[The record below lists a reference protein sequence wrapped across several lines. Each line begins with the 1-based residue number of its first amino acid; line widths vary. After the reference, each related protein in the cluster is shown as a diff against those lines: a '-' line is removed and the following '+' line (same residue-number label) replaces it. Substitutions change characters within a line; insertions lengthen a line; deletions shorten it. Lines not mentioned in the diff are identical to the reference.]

1 MKIQLKNIHLS
12 FFKGIRDLR
21 VNFGDSTDIYGENA
35 AGKTTV
41 FDAFLWLLFGKDSE
55 DRKDFEIKTLQDG
68 QPMHKVDHEVSA
80 TLMVDGET
88 NVLRRVYKEKWTK
101 RRGSDKE
108 ELTGHE
114 NLFYWS
120 DVPMQLAQYQA
131 KVAGIV
137 NEDLFKLLTN
147 PAYFNSM
154 KWQDR
159 RRVLLEIAGDISD
172 ANIVSLLIH
181 EHGQHFETL
190 AQKLKEK
197 KTLDEHKREAAAK
210 KKKLKDELAL
220 IPARIDEVR
229 KSMPEPK
236 DYVVLE
242 QDLQKYISDLKGVE
256 DAINSK
262 AEAVRQQQDKQREA
276 QKQIFSLQR
285 DIDASTHAFQSRF
298 EQEERNATADVRQ
311 AKDDVRRLTVEIQ
324 SLIEQEKAARAK
336 VDSLVAE
343 KTDLLTRWSQV
354 NESTASFEG
363 HAFSCPTCKRA
374 LEAADVESKKAEL
387 RDAFNTDKQKTLE
400 KIQLD
405 GRSLKASIDAEN
417 QKLGEYATK
426 LLSLQQQLSSAQEKA
441 DTPTADRLSVDHL
454 VSQAVTNDDT
464 IKEKQ
469 ARIVEL
475 EKITKAPSEVDT
487 SELTSRK
494 AALTVSIEDLKLSL
508 STKMQLTKAEE
519 RIAELQRQEREFN
532 AQLNEVEGLEFQI
545 EQFEKAKM
553 DELQNRIDSR
563 FKFVRFK
570 LFDVQ
575 VNGGEAPCCETLV
588 NGVPYSDANNAGRIN
603 AGLDIIDTL
612 SEHYGVTA
620 PVFVDNAE
628 SVNDLL
634 PVSSQVIRLVV
645 SRDKKLRVETTGKL
659 ETALF

>member
-12 FFKGIRDLR
+12 FFKGIRDLKIS
-21 VNFGDSTDIYGENA
+21 FGDSTDIYGENA
-35 AGKTTV
+35 AGKSTV
-41 FDAFLWLLFGKDSE
+41 FDAFLWLLFGKDSA
-55 DRKDFEIKTLQDG
+55 DRKDFEIKTLEDG

-80 TLMVDGET
+80 TLVVDGET
-88 NVLRRVYKEKWTK
+88 NTLRRVYKEKWTK
-101 RRGSDKE
+101 RRGAERE

-114 NLFYWS
+114 NLFYWN
-120 DVPMQLAQYQA
+120 DVPMQLSQYQA
-131 KVAGIV
+131 KVSGIV
-137 NEDLFKLLTN
+137 SEDLFKLLTN

-159 RRVLLEIAGDISD
+159 RRVLMEIAGDISD

-210 KKKLKDELAL
+210 KKKLKDDLAL

-236 DYVVLE
+236 DYVVIE

-262 AEAVRQQQDKQREA
+262 AEALRQQQEKQREA
-276 QKQIFSLQR
+276 QKHIFDLQR
-285 DIDASTHAFQSRF
+285 HIDAATHAYRSRF
-298 EQEERNATADVRQ
+298 EKEELSATAGIRQ
-311 AKDDVRRLTVEIQ
+311 AKDDVRRLTGELR
-324 SLIEQEKAARAK
+324 SLNEQEQASRAK
-336 VDSLVAE
+336 VTSLEAD
-343 KTDLLTRWSQV
+343 KAALLTRWNQV
-354 NESTASFEG
+354 NESELSFDE

-374 LEAADVESKKAEL
+374 LEDSDIESKKKEL
-387 RDAFNTDKQKTLE
+387 QESFNTDKQKALE
-400 KIQLD
+400 RIQLD

-417 QKLGEYATK
+417 QKLGEYTTK
-426 LLSLQQQLSSAQEKA
+426 ILSLQQQLSFAQDKA
-441 DTPTADRLSVDHL
+441 DTPLSDRLSVDQL
-454 VSQAVTNDDT
+454 ISQAVSTDDAV
-464 IKEKQ
+464 KEKQ
-469 ARIVEL
+469 ARITEL
-475 EKITKAPSEVDT
+475 EKITKASPEVDT
-487 SELTSRK
+487 SELTARK
-494 AALTVSIEDLKLSL
+494 AELIASIDNLKLSL
-508 STKMQLTKAEE
+508 STKTQLANAEE
-519 RIAELQRQEREFN
+519 RISELQRQEREFN
-532 AQLNEVEGLEFQI
+532 SQLNEVEGLEFQI

-570 LFDVQ
+570 LFDIQ

-603 AGLDIIDTL
+603 SGLDIIDTL

-645 SRDKKLRVETTGKL
+645 SRDKKLRVESTGKF
-659 ETALF
+659 ESALF